1 LNRAKREVGKVEK
14 ITGLENLDK
23 TVIIDQSPI

>member
-14 ITGLENLDK
+14 ITGLKHLDK